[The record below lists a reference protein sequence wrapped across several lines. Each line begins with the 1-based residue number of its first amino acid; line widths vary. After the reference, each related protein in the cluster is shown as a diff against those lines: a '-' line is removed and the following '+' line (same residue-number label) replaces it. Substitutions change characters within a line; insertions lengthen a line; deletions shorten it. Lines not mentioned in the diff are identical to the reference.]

1 MSSDQTDSTTTE
13 STATDSTTTQD
24 ARPPVVVTPAVLRD
38 WPLPGPG
45 ASKYDRGQVLV
56 VGGDR
61 RSPGAALLAAEGTL
75 RVGAGR
81 LTIALAES
89 VALTAAVALPE
100 SGVVPLPERS
110 GHIDGASIDEAA
122 DDLGSADAV
131 LVGPGLDDADE
142 AKRMLD
148 RLPAL
153 VGESTVLVLDAY
165 ALGVLPD
172 SAAREA
178 LDGRLVL
185 TPNVGEAGRLLAS
198 TYDAELAEGDDP
210 DLGAVARAV
219 AREYGAVVSC
229 QNRIA
234 HPDGRLWIVGTGHG
248 GLGTSGSGDVLAGAI
263 TGLCARGASLEQ
275 AAVWATHAHAAAGD
289 RLAVRVGPLGFLASE
304 LLTELPRVL
313 VEVG

>member
-1 MSSDQTDSTTTE
+1 MTSDQSASTTAE
-13 STATDSTTTQD
+13 TAAQD

-61 RSPGAALLAAEGTL
+61 RSPGAALLAAEATL

-172 SAAREA
+172 SSAREELA
-178 LDGRLVL
+178 GRLVL

-198 TYDAELAEGDDP
+198 TDDAELAEGDDP
-210 DLGAVARAV
+210 DLGEVARAV

-289 RLAVRVGPLGFLASE
+289 RLAVRVGPLGYLASE